1 MKNNFHLSANRA
13 TFAAEKRKRL
23 MYRYCLLVVASML
36 FASCAGGYSIEGESS
51 LSVLDGRTLYV
62 KVPSG
67 DRIVTVD
74 SAEIIHG
81 AFRMKGS
88 FDSVVIASLYVGD
101 ESIMPLVIERGKI
114 EISIDNARMTVKGT
128 PLNNK
133 FNDFITKKNI
143 LDDRAYE
150 IERLESRM
158 IMDGKTASEI
168 RAEIGRQRKQLAD
181 DADLLAKTF
190 IQENYGNVLGPG
202 VFLMFCNGLPYP
214 VLTPVMEEIIK
225 GAPESFTSNIYVQD
239 FVSTARLN
247 MEKMRGVN

>member
-1 MKNNFHLSANRA
+1 MLNRICFFVLA
-13 TFAAEKRKRL
+13 S
-23 MYRYCLLVVASML
+23 LLL
-36 FASCAGGYSIEGESS
+36 ASCGKTYSIEGESS
-51 LSVLDGRTLYV
+51 VSVLDGMTLYV
-62 KVPSG
+62 KVPDG
-67 DRIVTVD
+67 ERTVTID
-74 SAEIIHG
+74 SAEIVHG
-81 AFRMKGS
+81 GFKMKGRV
-88 FDSVVIASLYVGD
+88 DSVVIASLYVGD
-101 ESIMPLVIERGKI
+101 ESIMPVVIERGKI
-114 EISIDNARMTVKGT
+114 QIKIDNARMTVKGT

-133 FNDFITKKNI
+133 FNDFITKKNA

-158 IMDGKTASEI
+158 IMDGKSPAEI
-168 RAEIGRQRKQLAD
+168 RTEVDKQRQQLLD
-181 DADLLAKTF
+181 DIDLLAKTF
-190 IQENYGNVLGPG
+190 IQENYTNVLGPG